1 MTYAQLALIIICSPL
16 VSAILVGI
24 FGGYFNRAVN
34 STLAISG
41 VLVSAIVSGYV
52 AYQALFNGV
61 YYEGVIFNWLSIDTG
76 DGAPSSLNVAVLI
89 DKLTAIMI
97 YLVTFISLLVHIY
110 TIGYMYDEKISYN
123 RFFSYIS
130 LFTFMML
137 LLVMSNNLMQLFVGW
152 EGVGL
157 VSYLLIG
164 FYYNKES
171 AVFANLKAFL
181 VNRVGDFGFLLGIGL
196 IYANCHSLNYSDIFA
211 SIQQLSPMTFFNTS
225 WHLITVICICLFIGA
240 MGKSAQFPLHIWL
253 PDSMEGPTPISAL
266 IHAATMV
273 TAGIFMVARMSPLY
287 SVFETANDF
296 IAIIGAI
303 NVLFLGVIALVQK
316 DIKKIVAYSTLS
328 QLGYM
333 VVALGCGGYAIGV
346 FHLLTHAFFKALL
359 FLGAGSVIVALH
371 HEQNIFKM
379 GGLWRKMPITY
390 ITMLIGSLALA
401 GIPPFAGFFSKDLIL
416 ELAKLNFEQGA
427 FGGGFVLFS
436 VYTSVFI
443 TALYSFRLIFIV
455 FHGKE
460 NYHHDDHHQHEVA
473 HDAPHHGAH
482 EVHECGISITLPLC
496 LLAIASICAGLVW
509 FPYFMDLQF
518 FQHDGQ
524 YIIRTLPIMIKLT
537 QQVEGI
543 IPMVQESLTSLPLYL
558 AVGGIF
564 AAWLLFAK
572 GWIKKISMPASVI
585 YILENSYFM
594 DKVLV
599 NDIIPN
605 IKWFSSRILYH
616 IVDLLLIDKLLVD
629 GSAWCISYVN
639 RRFLSKMQTGI
650 INQYI
655 AYIVIGVVVMITF
668 FTPYIFLK
676 KH

>member
-1 MTYAQLALIIICSPL
+1 MMCMNLALIIICSPL
-16 VSAILVGI
+16 ISAILVGV
-24 FGGYFNRAVN
+24 FGGYFNRLVN
-34 STLAISG
+34 TILALSG
-41 VLVSAIVSGYV
+41 VFISAIASGYLADQV
-52 AYQALFNGV
+52 IFNGLHW
-61 YYEGVIFNWLSIDTG
+61 EGVIFNWLTIDMS
-76 DGAPSSLNVAVLI
+76 DGSVLNFNIAVLI

-97 YLVTFISLLVHIY
+97 YIVTLISFLVHVY
-110 TIGYMYDEKISYN
+110 TIGYMHDEKVSYN

-137 LLVMSNNLMQLFVGW
+137 LLVMSNNLMQLFFGW

-211 SIQQLSPMTFFNTS
+211 SISQLYSMPFFNTS
-225 WHLITVICICLFIGA
+225 WHLVTVICLCLFIGA

-273 TAGIFMVARMSPLY
+273 TAGIFMVARLSPLY
-287 SVFETANDF
+287 SIFPTANSV

-303 NVLFLGVIALVQK
+303 NVLFLGMVALVQS

-333 VVALGCGGYAIGV
+333 VVALGCGGYAIGI

-379 GGLWRKMPITY
+379 GGLWCKMPITY
-390 ITMLIGSLALA
+390 VTMLIGSLALA

-416 ELAKLNFEQGA
+416 ELAKINFENGI
-427 FGGGFVLFS
+427 FGSGFVLFS
-436 VYTSVFI
+436 VYSSVFI

-455 FHGKE
+455 FHGK
-460 NYHHDDHHQHEVA
+460 NNTH
-473 HDAPHHGAH
+473 H
-482 EVHECGISITLPLC
+482 EVHECGLTITIPLI
-496 LLAIASICAGLVW
+496 LLAIASFCAGLVW
-509 FPYFMDLQF
+509 FNYFMDIQF
-518 FQHDGQ
+518 FQYDGQ
-524 YIIRTLPIMIKLT
+524 DIITALPIMHKLS

-543 IPMVQESLTSLPLYL
+543 MPMMQESLTHLPLYL
-558 AVGGIF
+558 ALSGIVV
-564 AAWLLFAK
+564 AWLLFAK
-572 GWIKKISMPASVI
+572 GLSKKINLPSLIVI
-585 YILENSYFM
+585 TLDNSYFI
-594 DKVLV
+594 DKALF
-599 NDIIPN
+599 NKIIPN
-605 IKWFSSRILYH
+605 LRWFSSRILYR
-616 IVDLLLIDKLLVD
+616 IIDLLLIDKILVD
-629 GSAWCISYVN
+629 GSAWCVAYVN
-639 RRFLSKMQTGI
+639 RKLLSKMQTGI
-650 INQYI
+650 VNQYI
-655 AYIVIGVVVMITF
+655 AYIVIGIVVMITF
-668 FTPYIFLK
+668 FTPYIFIGHK
-676 KH
+676 